1 VRLRPVKD
9 ATAGR
14 YLDAGRP
21 AATLPWRAAE
31 WCALD
36 LELTGLDPGRDHVIA
51 VGCVPIVSG
60 RVALGGARYTLVST
74 DRRSA
79 PGAVMTHKLRAPDLA
94 GAPAVDEAIDLIVDE
109 LAGRVPVFH
118 VAAVERAFLAPLLRR
133 RRIRMPEHADTEAL
147 GRIWLQDRG
156 TPWQGGL
163 SLERL
168 AQRLGQQA
176 QAPHHALGDAI
187 MTAQAFIA
195 LAAHLDGTRPQT
207 VGSLTA
213 AGDRLRGP
221 RRLG

>member
-1 VRLRPVKD
+1 VRLRPARD
-9 ATAGR
+9 ATAVR

-36 LELTGLDPGRDHVIA
+36 LELTGLDPGKDHVIA

-74 DRRSA
+74 NRRSA
-79 PGAVMTHKLRAPDLA
+79 PGAVLIHKLRVPDLA
-94 GAPAVDEAIDLIVDE
+94 GAPGVDEAVDLIVDE

-156 TPWQGGL
+156 TPLEGGL

-195 LAAHLDGTRPQT
+195 LATHLDGTGPQT

-213 AGDRLRGP
+213 AADLLRPP